1 MSIVTGNVTTATSA
15 MYTSVGNTAVM
26 FFSLTNYS
34 AANVTANV
42 YVVPN
47 GNSASNLN
55 MVVSQL
61 SITTHDTYQLY
72 AGNEKLLL
80 SNGDSIQ
87 TDCSAN
93 NSVSVVSSYTAM

>member
-1 MSIVTGNVTTATSA
+1 MSLVTGNVTTAVST
-15 MYTSVGNTAVM
+15 MYTSSGNTAVM

-47 GNSASNLN
+47 GSSASNLN

-61 SITTHDTYQLY
+61 NITTHDTYQLY

-80 SNGDSIQ
+80 ANGDTIQ
-87 TDCSAN
+87 ANCSAN
-93 NSVSVVSSYTAM
+93 NSISVVSSYTAM